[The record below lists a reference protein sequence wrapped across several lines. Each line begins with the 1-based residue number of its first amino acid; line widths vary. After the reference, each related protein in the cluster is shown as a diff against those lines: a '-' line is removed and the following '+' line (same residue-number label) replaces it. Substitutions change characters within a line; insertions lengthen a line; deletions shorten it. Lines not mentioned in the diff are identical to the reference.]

1 MFDRYRPESIK
12 AGTRTK
18 RNQGKRPVRRQI
30 ESESVPLPSDW
41 SNFMALEDN
50 KADLALLLSN
60 YLIDHSP
67 SDQTLVFAGRFS
79 EATIVKSS
87 DPTLDLSML
96 EADHEEAG
104 TGLILHC
111 IHAHMESMVVHVRD
125 TDVLVLLL
133 AHYDKM
139 RCTNLLMKAGTSKH
153 PKYVPIHD
161 IRRQI
166 PIEQVS
172 SILAFHAIPG
182 CDSVFQLSG
191 HSKKTAWRVFHH
203 HHRNLSH
210 LGNGHITEDIIK
222 SAGKFICQLYGVPEA
237 DTCDE
242 ARVKLYRTSPRSS
255 TSNIGCNTISHQGK
269 PLPSKCLQAYV
280 PSPVL
285 PNVTDMGWDR
295 EDGQLVPRLLLYHP
309 FQEHAHRSCH
319 VGVPRDASVGSAV
332 AEK

>member
-18 RNQGKRPVRRQI
+18 RKQGKRPVRRQI
-30 ESESVPLPSDW
+30 ESESVALPSDW

-67 SDQTLVFAGRFS
+67 SDQTLVVAGGFS

-111 IHAHMESMVVHVRD
+111 IHAHMESMVVHVRN

-242 ARVKLYRTSPRSS
+242 ARVKLFCIGQAQEALPPTSDATRFH
-255 TSNIGCNTISHQGK
+255 IKGSHYQ
-269 PLPSKCLQAYV
+269 
-280 PSPVL
+280 
-285 PNVTDMGWDR
+285 
-295 EDGQLVPRLLLYHP
+295 
-309 FQEHAHRSCH
+309 
-319 VGVPRDASVGSAV
+319 ASVC
-332 AEK
+332 KPTCLLQFFPM